1 MSLIKL
7 TMREVSVD
15 LFCMVQSE
23 QSRKIKLSYELVT
36 FILRRSILIH
46 YELIYTEYLL
56 YFVQIKITQLCKVY
70 FYREYFQ
77 SIVKITYVFFFK
89 NLIESNVRD
98 VLIRDFYKYIIKF
111 QLFCLL
117 LVIVVIPYRCE
128 FN

>member
-46 YELIYTEYLL
+46 YDFIYVYRIFIVIFSKKYYPAL
-56 YFVQIKITQLCKVY
+56 YGIFLSRV
-70 FYREYFQ
+70 F
-77 SIVKITYVFFFK
+77 SIY
-89 NLIESNVRD
+89 
-98 VLIRDFYKYIIKF
+98 
-111 QLFCLL
+111 C
-117 LVIVVIPYRCE
+117 
-128 FN
+128 